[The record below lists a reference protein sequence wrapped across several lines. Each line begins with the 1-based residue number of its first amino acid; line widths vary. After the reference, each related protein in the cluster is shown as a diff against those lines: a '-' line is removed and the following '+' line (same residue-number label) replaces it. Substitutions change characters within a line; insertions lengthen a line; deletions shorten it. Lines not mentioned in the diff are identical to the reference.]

1 MKKIPIVIKREYF
14 SRVRKKSFIIMTIL
28 GPILMAA
35 LMIVP
40 IYIAKLSDDVK
51 KIAIVDETGAF
62 YDNIKNSETIKFEH
76 LQTDIEAAKKLL
88 DKSDYYGILHLPP
101 IFINSPS
108 SARFFSTKQP
118 SLTVKSYIENILN
131 KELVDLKLEQSSI
144 DKEELN
150 RIYKLSKL
158 ELATIKL
165 SDDGEEA
172 TSSSGLTTGLS
183 MFAGLL
189 IYFFIFLFG
198 AQVMRGVI
206 EEKTSRIV
214 EIIVSSLKP
223 FQLMMGKIFGVAL
236 VGLTQ
241 FLLWVVL
248 TFAIITFVQLSFPE
262 TFTGAGQ
269 MSEFTSVS
277 NSAVPEDAMNQASM
291 GEGKFA
297 EIWESIQAINFPL
310 MISLFVFYFLG
321 GYLLYSALFAAIGSA
336 VDNEADTQQFM
347 LPVTAPLIFSI
358 VMSSFVISNPQGPV
372 SFWLSIIPFTSPIIM
387 MMRIPFGVATWE
399 VILSMGLLILGFL
412 GTTWLAGKI
421 YRTGILMYGKK
432 INYKELG
439 KWLFYKS

>member
-1 MKKIPIVIKREYF
+1 
-14 SRVRKKSFIIMTIL
+14 MTIL

-62 YDNIKNSETIKFEH
+62 YNTIKNSETIKFEH
-76 LQTDIEAAKKLL
+76 LQADIETAKKLL

-101 IFINSPS
+101 IFINAPS
-108 SARFFSTKQP
+108 SAKFFSTKQP

-223 FQLMMGKIFGVAL
+223 FQLMMGKIIGVAL

-262 TFTGAGQ
+262 TFSSAGQ

-277 NSAVPEDAMNQASM
+277 NSAVPEEAMSQANI
-291 GEGKFA
+291 GESQFA
-297 EIWESIQAINFPL
+297 EIWESIKAINFPL
-310 MISLFVFYFLG
+310 MISMFVFYFLG

-358 VMSSFVISNPQGPV
+358 VMSSFVINNPQGPV

-399 VILSMGLLILGFL
+399 VILSMGLLALGFL